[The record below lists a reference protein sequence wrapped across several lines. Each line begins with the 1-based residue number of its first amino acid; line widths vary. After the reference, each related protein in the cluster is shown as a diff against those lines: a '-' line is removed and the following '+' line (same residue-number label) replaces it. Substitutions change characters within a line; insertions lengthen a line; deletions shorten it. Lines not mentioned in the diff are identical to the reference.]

1 VNFIHK
7 NARST
12 TGSTFNYID
21 ITGESRRTASI
32 RIALNPDRITCAF
45 RDSLENASSEL
56 DRAEFRPIDT
66 IQKRIER
73 ARTRER
79 DDVTLPTKLSLPWT
93 GKMQMRNYI
102 RLVDVLENYIGGI
115 AQLGAR
121 PVILSLI

>member
-56 DRAEFRPIDT
+56 DRAEFR
-66 IQKRIER
+66 